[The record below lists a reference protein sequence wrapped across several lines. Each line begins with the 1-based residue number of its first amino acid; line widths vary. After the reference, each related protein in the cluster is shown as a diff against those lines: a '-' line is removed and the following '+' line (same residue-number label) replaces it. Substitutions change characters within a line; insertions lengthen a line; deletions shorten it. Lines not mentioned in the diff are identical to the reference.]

1 MRGLIAVLAVLLA
14 SCGGPAAPA
23 KTEDATAELR
33 PLMEKLMAD
42 WGTLDPSNVAK
53 YYAKDPGLPFYDV
66 APLKYSGWQEYESGS
81 KKTFS
86 DWKSIKITMGPD
98 FKASRNGDIAWATF
112 TSLFEITPKT
122 GEVLKGSGPQHR
134 GSGKAR
140 QRLDHRA
147 RTCISAY
154 AGCPAAAVG
163 EEIARRL
170 PTLLR
175 SAFQPA
181 DENHLGSTQTR
192 PLIRTGR
199 N

>member
-122 GEVLKGSGPQHR
+122 GDVLKAAGRNTEVLEKR
-134 GSGKAR
+134 GNDWIIVHEHA
-140 QRLDHRA
+140 
-147 RTCISAY
+147 SAPMQD
-154 AGCPAAAVG
+154 AP
-163 EEIARRL
+163 
-170 PTLLR
+170 PPP
-175 SAFQPA
+175 SAKK
-181 DENHLGSTQTR
+181 
-192 PLIRTGR
+192 
-199 N
+199 